1 MSILHLK
8 KDAIYVLYKV
18 KIDMPSEIK
27 VENLHVSVEGKEILK
42 GVNLT
47 IKQGEI
53 HALMGPNGSGKSTL
67 SFTIMG
73 HPKYVVTKG
82 KVLLDGKNVLEMAVD
97 ERAKKGLFLSFQYPS
112 EITGVTLSNF
122 LRTAYN
128 EIRSAN
134 GKEKIGV
141 MDFMKLLYEKMALLK
156 MDKEF
161 AKRHLNV
168 GFSGG
173 EKKRTEILQMAVL
186 EPRFAILDETDSGL
200 DVDALRVVAAGVKK
214 LSGPTVGVLIITH
227 YQRILH
233 YIKPDHVHVMVDGKI
248 VKSGS
253 SGLAEEIEKK
263 GYDFMVKEK

>member
-1 MSILHLK
+1 MQEELK
-8 KDAIYVLYKV
+8 IN
-18 KIDMPSEIK
+18 
-27 VENLHVSVEGKEILK
+27 NLNVSVEGKKILN
-42 GVNLT
+42 GINLS

-73 HPKYVVTKG
+73 HPKYIVTEG
-82 KVLLDGKNVLEMAVD
+82 KVLLNGKNVLEMPVD
-97 ERAKKGLFLSFQYPS
+97 ERAKAGLFLSFQYPS
-112 EITGVTLSNF
+112 EISGVTLSNF

-128 EIRSAN
+128 EIMPSR
-134 GKEKIGV
+134 GKQKINV
-141 MDFMKLLYEKMALLK
+141 MDFMKLIYEKMAALK

-186 EPRFAILDETDSGL
+186 EPKFAILDETDSGL
-200 DVDALRVVAAGVKK
+200 DVDALRVVAEGIKK
-214 LSGPTVGVLIITH
+214 LSGPKLGVLIITH

-233 YIKPDHVHVMVDGKI
+233 YIKPDFVHIMSNGKI
-248 VKSGS
+248 IKSGTS
-253 SGLAEEIEKK
+253 KLAEEIENR
-263 GYDFMVKEK
+263 GYDFLVKK